1 MPMCCRLSYLKVF
14 KQPSLEW
21 SVLDGEQTIH
31 VAVAVLS
38 IIIWGF
44 LDNSNSVCYDT
55 NYQISF
61 IMCHKHIVP

>member
-1 MPMCCRLSYLKVF
+1 MLMCCRLSYIKVF
-14 KQPSLEW
+14 KQPSHEW

-44 LDNSNSVCYDT
+44 S
-55 NYQISF
+55 
-61 IMCHKHIVP
+61 